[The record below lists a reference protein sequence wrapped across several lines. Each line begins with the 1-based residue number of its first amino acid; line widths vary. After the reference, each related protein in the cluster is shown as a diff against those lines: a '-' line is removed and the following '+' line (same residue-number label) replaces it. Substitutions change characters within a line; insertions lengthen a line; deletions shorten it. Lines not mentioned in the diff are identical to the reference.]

1 MMKLEIDNDQKNFV
15 PGHQISGNVVWE
27 DFPPET
33 THLEVRLIW
42 YTQGKGT
49 RDFELTAAVRVEC
62 ANIPTGRKTFQF
74 VAPHRPFS
82 FSGSKLSVVWG
93 LEIIDFPSKDSMV
106 TEICISPTG
115 QEIRLEKDFDD
126 EAKAKTF
133 FQSNQ

>member
-1 MMKLEIDNDQKNFV
+1 MMKLDIDNDQKNYI
-15 PGHQISGNVVWE
+15 PGQQISGTVVWE

-49 RDFELTAAVRVEC
+49 RDFELMAAVRLEC
-62 ANIPTGRKTFQF
+62 ANLPKGQQAFQF
-74 VAPHRPFS
+74 VAPHRPSS

-93 LEIIDFPSKDSMV
+93 LELIDFPSKESMI
-106 TEICISPTG
+106 TQICISPTG

-126 EAKAKTF
+126 EAKATTF
-133 FQSNQ
+133 FRSSQ